1 MICFDGMTQIVCAR
15 VRLVDNVKQFRLVMS
30 KMLVALR
37 LRLDS
42 DWAFGFR
49 KLRELGCRE
58 IISKVRHVI
67 IVPQTDTGG

>member
-1 MICFDGMTQIVCAR
+1 MTQIVCVR

>member
-1 MICFDGMTQIVCAR
+1 MICFDGMTQIVCVR

-67 IVPQTDTGG
+67 ILPQTDTGG

>member
-1 MICFDGMTQIVCAR
+1 MICFDGMTQIVCVR
-15 VRLVDNVKQFRLVMS
+15 VRLVDNVEQFRLVAS
-30 KMLVALR
+30 QMLAALR

-58 IISKVRHVI
+58 IISKVRHII
-67 IVPQTDTGG
+67 IVP